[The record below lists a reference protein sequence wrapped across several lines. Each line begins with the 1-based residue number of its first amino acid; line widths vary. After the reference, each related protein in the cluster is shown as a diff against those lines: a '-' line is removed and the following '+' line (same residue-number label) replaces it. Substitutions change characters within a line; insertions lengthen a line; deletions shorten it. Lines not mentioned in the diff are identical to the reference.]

1 MGKVVVERPT
11 SCEVGPVGP
20 LASASELL
28 ADEVPGYPG
37 LVGSTFR
44 TAGTSENDDLDNYAR
59 VVPSLISAFFLVF
72 GVLQG
77 VFHLALF
84 SGFPV
89 KKGQN
94 ARGGVA
100 LCNFLLFA
108 FAKSYICGCQGT
120 FWGSGAGTTRSKKL
134 QKCDVQG
141 GPLRTNRLI
150 WPKSE

>member
-44 TAGTSENDDLDNYAR
+44 TVGTSEDDDLDNYAR
-59 VVPSLISAFFLVF
+59 VVPSLRYAFFLVF
-72 GVLQG
+72 RVLQG
-77 VFHLALF
+77 VFRLALF
-84 SGFPV
+84 SEVPV

-94 ARGGVA
+94 GCGRVA
-100 LCNFLLFA
+100 L
-108 FAKSYICGCQGT
+108 
-120 FWGSGAGTTRSKKL
+120 
-134 QKCDVQG
+134 
-141 GPLRTNRLI
+141 
-150 WPKSE
+150 